1 MPSSTRER
9 NARGQGSLLRAEV
22 LSAVDRL
29 LGDDSRMRP
38 KALALREVA
47 REAGIA
53 APSIYQHFASKDELI
68 EAAVA
73 AGYRTLID
81 SMGAAAALCEGAT
94 SATAVLAAQAHAYCR
109 FADEHR
115 GFFRLMFNS
124 AALIDTV
131 DDSTGGATDLAEQW
145 AQATSGLRDQG
156 VKTEL
161 PPLELAMFV
170 WSAVH
175 GRIVLSRVLGSASVG
190 AVGEF
195 VDGLIAEILAVVS

>member
-9 NARGQGSLLRAEV
+9 NARGQGNLLRAEV

-53 APSIYQHFASKDELI
+53 APSIYQHFANKDELI

-73 AGYRTLID
+73 AGYRTLVE
-81 SMGAAAALCEGAT
+81 SMRTAAADCEGDA
-94 SATAVLAAQAHAYCR
+94 SATDVLAAQAHAYCR
-109 FADEHR
+109 FADQHR

-131 DDSTGGATDLAEQW
+131 DDATGGAADVANQW
-145 AQATSGLRDQG
+145 TQATAGLRAQG
-156 VKTEL
+156 VRTEL
-161 PPLELAMFV
+161 SPPQLAMFV

-175 GRIVLSRVLGSASVG
+175 GRIVLTRVLGITGVD
-190 AVGEF
+190 VLDEF
-195 VDGLIAEILAVVS
+195 VDGLIAEILAVVP

>member
-1 MPSSTRER
+1 MPPSTRER
-9 NARGQGSLLRAEV
+9 NARGQGSLLRDEV

-29 LGDDSRMRP
+29 LGDDSRMHP
-38 KALALREVA
+38 KSLALREVA

-68 EAAVA
+68 QAAVA
-73 AGYRTLID
+73 TGYRTLIE
-81 SMGAAAALCEGAT
+81 SMRSAASDRGPDAA
-94 SATAVLAAQAHAYCR
+94 ATAVLAANAYAYCR

-131 DDSTGGATDLAEQW
+131 DDATGGAAQLAQQW
-145 AQATSGLRDQG
+145 AEATSGLRDQG

-161 PPLELAMFV
+161 PPPRLAMFV

-175 GRIVLSRVLGSASVG
+175 GRITLSRVLGSADVG
-190 AVGEF
+190 EVDEF
-195 VDGLIAEILAVVS
+195 VDALIAEILAVVS